1 MDFELKATLGLL
13 AAGVALI
20 NYLPYLIGVI
30 KQTLHPHAFS
40 WIIFTVITATVGL
53 AQLSEGAGAG
63 SWATGA
69 TAVTTFLIA
78 GFAVRNGGC
87 RITRFDIISLLG
99 ALVAIPVWIISD
111 NPLLAIIILTGIEA
125 LGFLPTYRKAWK
137 YPFDESQLAFSLTI
151 TKYSLALGAMQAYTI
166 ATVLFPA
173 ALILFSVLLIIET
186 AWRKKRTRKPG
197 TVTSSQSSENG

>member
-78 GFAVRNGGC
+78 GFAVRNGG
-87 RITRFDIISLLG
+87 
-99 ALVAIPVWIISD
+99 
-111 NPLLAIIILTGIEA
+111 
-125 LGFLPTYRKAWK
+125 
-137 YPFDESQLAFSLTI
+137 
-151 TKYSLALGAMQAYTI
+151 
-166 ATVLFPA
+166 
-173 ALILFSVLLIIET
+173 
-186 AWRKKRTRKPG
+186 
-197 TVTSSQSSENG
+197 